1 MIKIKLFLLLFC
13 INFMIISCGGSEVGK
28 IMRNEKITSTDE
40 FLIKKQEPLSQPP
53 DFDTLPIPGIETNKK
68 DKKDIS
74 NILRGKVD
82 KTTKSKSSSTES
94 SIMKQIK
101 Q

>member
-1 MIKIKLFLLLFC
+1 MKKIKLFLLLFC
-13 INFMIISCGGSEVGK
+13 VNFMLVSCGGEVGK

-53 DFDTLPIPGIETNKK
+53 DFDTLPVPGIEASKK

-82 KTTKSKSSSTES
+82 KSTKSKSTSTES

>member
-1 MIKIKLFLLLFC
+1 MKKIKLFLLFFC
-13 INFMIISCGGSEVGK
+13 INFMLLSCGGEVGK
-28 IMRNEKITSTDE
+28 IMRNEKIVSTDE
-40 FLIKKQEPLSQPP
+40 FLIKKKGPLSQPP
-53 DFDTLPIPGIETNKK
+53 DFNTLPQPGSQINKQ

-74 NILRGKVD
+74 NILRGKVEN
-82 KTTKSKSSSTES
+82 TNKSKSSSTES